1 MPKGYKKTRFPLMT
15 VKKAVYAGA
24 AVLVAALALAL
35 PRPLLAIGEFS
46 VGINAGVTYA
56 PNNIDLDINQ
66 YNTAM
71 KYYSENTAGTQK
83 VTQMSVPYSPVI
95 GFNARYQL
103 NYVLLRM
110 GCHYSNPIMPVE
122 GSITPVGG
130 VKNSIRIKTYQASLP
145 VTIGLMIPLKKRTYF
160 YLGAGGTFHQAYLEI
175 TQDHPV
181 QPAAVPAFDM
191 ATLNLSNNT
200 RDRYYKAFVGY
211 HMILGAEVPL
221 SEKSTISA
229 EWIHQEGRSSPI
241 GNEGRDASGNDT
253 SLPKK
258 EISVQGDIL
267 LFGVNYYIPI

>member
-1 MPKGYKKTRFPLMT
+1 MTLKKT
-15 VKKAVYAGA
+15 VDAGA

-46 VGINAGVTYA
+46 VGLNAGVTYA

-71 KYYSENTAGTQK
+71 KFYSENTAGTQD
-83 VTQMSVPYSPVI
+83 VTQMSVPYAPVI

-110 GCHYSNPIMPVE
+110 GCHYSNPIVPVK
-122 GSITPVGG
+122 GGITPVGG
-130 VKNSIRIKTYQASLP
+130 VKNSIKIKTYQASLP

-181 QPAAVPAFDM
+181 QPAAAPAFDM

-221 SEKSTISA
+221 SEKSTITA

-241 GNEGRDASGNDT
+241 RNEGQDASGADT
-253 SLPKK
+253 SLPKR

-267 LFGVNYYIPI
+267 LFGVSYYIPI